1 MIKLVLD
8 TGMKSL
14 QHLGVH
20 QFLQP
25 MRPECPQHDC
35 EHSRQAANHQKIV
48 LLHNLRPMDT
58 HVKRQLYRIIL
69 KLMAWLGIF
78 LLLGVF
84 LRSCFA

>member
-1 MIKLVLD
+1 M
-8 TGMKSL
+8 
-14 QHLGVH
+14 
-20 QFLQP
+20 
-25 MRPECPQHDC
+25 
-35 EHSRQAANHQKIV
+35 
-48 LLHNLRPMDT
+48 LHNLRPMDT